1 MIEQGF
7 SSIWDTALFLNP
19 KGDHVAYL
27 KYENFKV
34 SYNKGWESGGHV
46 LEMRVI
52 VGVFPCAT
60 TSIKEAIFY
69 SIFDDLWWYCI
80 L

>member
-1 MIEQGF
+1 MIEEGF
-7 SSIWDTALFLNP
+7 SSIWDTALFLNL

-46 LEMRVI
+46 L
-52 VGVFPCAT
+52 
-60 TSIKEAIFY
+60 
-69 SIFDDLWWYCI
+69 
-80 L
+80 